1 MRVSGLFA
9 GIGGVELGLHQAG
22 HDTAL
27 LCEIEP
33 GAQAVLRDKF
43 PGVRLASDVR
53 ALSALPRGTELLA
66 GGFPCQDLSQAGK
79 TKGIIEGKNSGLVSE
94 VFRLVE
100 HGRVPHVLLENVSF
114 MLALERGAAMRYLTS
129 RFEALGY
136 RWAYR
141 VLDTRAFGLP
151 QRRQR
156 LYFLA
161 SREWEPAEV
170 LFHGSEPDA
179 EPPYQHGLPCG
190 FYWTEGVRGLGW
202 AVNAVPTLKG
212 GSTIGIA
219 SPPAIWL
226 PTGEI
231 VTPDI
236 RDAERMQ
243 GFPAEWTMPAL
254 AVSRPGH
261 RWKLVGNAVSVP
273 VARWVGQRLA
283 DGPRAT
289 NFATMPLD
297 PQKAWPIG
305 AFGGPG
311 LSPLAVRTTMRPVQL
326 QSSILTQFLQHE
338 PKLLSQKAT
347 AGFLKRLDSGN
358 LRCPPEFKAAL
369 RAQMASYQTE
379 LQLAVA

>member
-1 MRVSGLFA
+1 MKVAGLFA
-9 GIGGVELGLHQAG
+9 GVGGVELGLHEAG
-22 HDTAL
+22 HETAL

-33 GAQAVLRDKF
+33 GACEVLREKF
-43 PGVRLASDVR
+43 PGVRLESDVR
-53 ALSALPRGTELLA
+53 ELKALPRGIDLLA

-79 TKGIIEGKNSGLVSE
+79 TRGIIEGKNSGLISE

-100 HGRVPHVLLENVSF
+100 RSRVPHVLLENVSF
-114 MLALERGAAMRYLTS
+114 MLALGRGAAMRHVTS
-129 RFEALGY
+129 SFEELGY

-141 VLDTRAFGLP
+141 VIDSRAFGLP

-156 LYFLA
+156 LYFFA
-161 SREWEPAEV
+161 SRVWDPAEV
-170 LFHGSEPDA
+170 LFHGAEPDA
-179 EPPYQHGLPCG
+179 EPQTHRGLPCG

-226 PTGEI
+226 PSGEI

-243 GFPAEWTMPAL
+243 GFPADWTSPAL

-261 RWKLVGNAVSVP
+261 RWKLIGNAVSVP

-283 DGPRAT
+283 QGPVKMALETRAFDHGKT
-289 NFATMPLD
+289 
-297 PQKAWPIG
+297 WPVG

-311 LSPLAVRTTMRPVQL
+311 VAPLAVRTTMRPVQEPSPL
-326 QSSILTQFLQHE
+326 LTQFLRY
-338 PKLLSQKAT
+338 PTKPLSLKAT
-347 AGFLKRLDSGN
+347 AGFLKRLESGG
-358 LRCPPEFKAAL
+358 LRYPPEFKSAL
-369 RAQMASYQTE
+369 EAHVSAFQGQF
-379 LQLAVA
+379 QLAVA